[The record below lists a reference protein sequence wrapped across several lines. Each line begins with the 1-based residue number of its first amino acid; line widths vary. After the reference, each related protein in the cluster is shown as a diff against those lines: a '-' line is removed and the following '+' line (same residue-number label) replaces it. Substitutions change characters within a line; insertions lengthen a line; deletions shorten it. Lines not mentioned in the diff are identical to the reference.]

1 MFSRTKFVSN
11 KNKKQEKIMKKTYIR
26 PQVDVHDMKLQA
38 LICASLPLSTEDA
51 TEPAMGREEDLFFG
65 EEVSF

>member
-1 MFSRTKFVSN
+1 
-11 KNKKQEKIMKKTYIR
+11 MKKTYIR